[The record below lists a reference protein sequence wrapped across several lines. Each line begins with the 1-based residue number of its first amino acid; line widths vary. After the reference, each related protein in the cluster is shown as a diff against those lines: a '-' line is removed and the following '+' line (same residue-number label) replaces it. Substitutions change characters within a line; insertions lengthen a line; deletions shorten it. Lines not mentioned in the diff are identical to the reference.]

1 MAQGKADTV
10 LFYHTVVVAAVL
22 EGFLPFAEFA
32 AEVHLPG
39 EAEKEHVAVV
49 GGPVGV
55 TVGMHGTEA
64 DGLVAVAVFVERAV
78 PREHGGEAL
87 VAVLHIEALRHFAHR
102 VGLGV
107 KRPLRQEGEVGSC
120 HKVVPIELCVG
131 IGGEVVAGV
140 GKIRPLGDIVVI
152 GAVQR

>member
-10 LFYHTVVVAAVL
+10 LFYHAVVVAAIL
-22 EGFLPFAEFA
+22 KGLLPFAEFA

-55 TVGMHGTEA
+55 VVGVHSTEA

-87 VAVLHIEALRHFAHR
+87 VAVLHIEALCHFAHD
-102 VGLGV
+102 VPFGV
-107 KRPLRQEGEVGSC
+107 KRPLGQEGEVGSS
-120 HKVVPIELCVG
+120 HKVVPIELG
-131 IGGEVVAGV
+131 ISIGSEVVAGV
-140 GKIRPLGDIVVI
+140 GKFRPF
-152 GAVQR
+152 